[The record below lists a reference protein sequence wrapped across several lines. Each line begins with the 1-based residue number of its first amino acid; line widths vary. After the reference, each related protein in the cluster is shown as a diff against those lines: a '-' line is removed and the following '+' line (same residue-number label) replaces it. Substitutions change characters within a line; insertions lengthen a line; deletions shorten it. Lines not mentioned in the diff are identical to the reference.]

1 MRGRTADT
9 IPVGSIGVVQD
20 GEHVSSLES
29 QTVAAHRAYV
39 EALAAWEKV
48 VHMASCPICRP
59 EGLTDKDHER
69 RCDSAELEKER
80 RRIAFRDLCD
90 ELGYVPEGHGIGL
103 RTSTCPTES
112 CVRGGS
118 DDA

>member
-1 MRGRTADT
+1 
-9 IPVGSIGVVQD
+9 VVQD

-80 RRIAFRDLCD
+80 RRVAFRDLCD
-90 ELGYVPEGHGIGL
+90 ELGYVPEGRGIEL
-103 RTSTCPTES
+103 PAPSCPAG
-112 CVRGGS
+112 RRARPPS
-118 DDA
+118 DKA